1 ERTVS
6 ELIIATGTGED
17 QSAQKL
23 GHYQWGWTAFQ
34 SNMAFYCV
42 VSIVRIYAIR
52 NAKNRSWNPEQNA
65 IVQSV
70 LIGPR
75 HG

>member
-1 ERTVS
+1 MNGDGR
-6 ELIIATGTGED
+6 
-17 QSAQKL
+17 
-23 GHYQWGWTAFQ
+23 H
-34 SNMAFYCV
+34 SNQIWLFYCV

-65 IVQSV
+65 IVQSA

>member
-1 ERTVS
+1 TSPPLAVYYLFAGLLLTYE
-6 ELIIATGTGED
+6 
-17 QSAQKL
+17 
-23 GHYQWGWTAFQ
+23 WGWTAFQ

-65 IVQSV
+65 IVQSA